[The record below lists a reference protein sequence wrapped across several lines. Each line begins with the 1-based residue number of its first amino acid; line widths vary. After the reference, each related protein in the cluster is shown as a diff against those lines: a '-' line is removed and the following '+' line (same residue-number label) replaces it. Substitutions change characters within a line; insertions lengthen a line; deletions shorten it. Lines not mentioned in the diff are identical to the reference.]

1 MYDIYYAHHQWK
13 YNSEEERYELDLIRN
28 FFPLARIFNPA
39 VDLKTTYREYKSK
52 EDCEKAVMEECLS
65 TVKNSDILIFSSLDG
80 CIGTGVYQEVMEA
93 LSLGKIILYIYQ
105 NNLHTAFKVR
115 EREDPNRT
123 DRLYAYID
131 I

>member
-39 VDLKTTYREYKSK
+39 VDLKTPHKEYKSK

-93 LSLGKIILYIYQ
+93 LSLGKIIFYIYQ
-105 NNLHTAFKVR
+105 DNLHTAFKVR
-115 EREDPNRT
+115 DREDTNRT